1 MTKFDRAAAAHASM
15 MAGTPSVLL
24 ICSESAETISACSR
38 ELMRG
43 LRRDGARVEFHTPGD
58 VEALLQAVNRLIADV
73 PLDRSLDNAHGAPP
87 HILIVDEGETL
98 DEPETAALRRMI
110 QGLRGS
116 CLRVVVLV
124 KRSSAEVE
132 SLPVSGII
140 DLAMVWDGD
149 GHDTEDVT
157 ARPTADLPLE
167 EASAPPSAEGPIPDV
182 LTMLAQ
188 ERAEK
193 RGFDVTVPRRW
204 TVSPATIVLSVIM
217 LLTAGIAVDAVLTDE
232 TPAGPLAYDCGL
244 HPDREAVDVLLARI
258 DRTLPTQVTAESGH
272 LRLRVGPFD
281 SRAAAES
288 ARAQV
293 WLLGACRV
301 IPGRCPEA
309 ISPDRTAGG

>member
-1 MTKFDRAAAAHASM
+1 MLFRSLGLQKKKIPYYVHQDVELFDQR
-15 MAGTPSVLL
+15 SVKIMVNLANTICDPLNSSALFQLL
-24 ICSESAETISACSR
+24 IGGFFKKVDRHEIITLSA
-38 ELMRG
+38 
-43 LRRDGARVEFHTPGD
+43 
-58 VEALLQAVNRLIADV
+58 QAKRL
-73 PLDRSLDNAHGAPP
+73 N
-87 HILIVDEGETL
+87 
-98 DEPETAALRRMI
+98 
-110 QGLRGS
+110 
-116 CLRVVVLV
+116 
-124 KRSSAEVE
+124 
-132 SLPVSGII
+132 
-140 DLAMVWDGD
+140 
-149 GHDTEDVT
+149 
-157 ARPTADLPLE
+157 LPLE

-301 IPGRCPEA
+301 IPGRYPEA